1 MSIPKQSLRPLKDLL
16 HSMCKITGMEE
27 KKSCNLLKKID
38 LIQKIARVK
47 NPKLSDVLGAN
58 LARGVEDFF
67 RKKNTL

>member
-1 MSIPKQSLRPLKDLL
+1 MSILKQILRLPKDLL
-16 HSMCKITGMEE
+16 HSMCKIPGMEE

-38 LIQKIARVK
+38 LIQKIARVR